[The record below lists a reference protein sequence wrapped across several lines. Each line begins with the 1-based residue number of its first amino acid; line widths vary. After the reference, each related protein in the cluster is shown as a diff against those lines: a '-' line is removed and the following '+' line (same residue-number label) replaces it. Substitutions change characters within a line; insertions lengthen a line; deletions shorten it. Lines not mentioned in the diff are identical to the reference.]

1 MVKYRKNNLNY
12 KGFPIHISQSNG
24 LISLTDMWRA
34 KGFIKS
40 KETDKWLLREDTCD
54 LLLQLVLEV
63 KPELKLTVEEF
74 SANKPAPN
82 SGSKVYRAWASQVR
96 KLAKQVELLQ
106 TKGGKSAGT
115 YAIGKLAIAYAE
127 SLSSEFHAWVLN
139 ATEERIEEDA
149 DPELG
154 IRRSRQRAV
163 RRWEKQGKSPDYI
176 QARLESIPRE
186 DYYEKALYQHG
197 VRQPREFAWCKAMVY
212 QPIIGKTEDFRS
224 ARKLKKGQN
233 CKDGMTIEELTSTD
247 FAKILSAKRINT
259 LSPDGAKSCASIS
272 HSAAK
277 QVALLLNQ

>member
-1 MVKYRKNNLNY
+1 MEKNSKNNLNY
-12 KGFPIHISQSNG
+12 EGFPINISQSNG
-24 LISLTDMWRA
+24 LICLTDMWRA
-34 KGFIKS
+34 KGSMKS

-74 SANKPAPN
+74 SLNKPAPN
-82 SGSKVYRAWASQVR
+82 SGSRAYRAWASQVR
-96 KLAKQVELLQ
+96 KLAKQVNLLQ
-106 TKGGKSAGT
+106 TKGSKVGGT

-127 SLSSEFHAWVLN
+127 SLSSEFHAWTLN
-139 ATEERIEEDA
+139 AIEERMEEDN

-163 RRWEKQGKSPDYI
+163 RSWDRQGKTPQYI
-176 QARLESIPRE
+176 QARLESIPKE

-197 VRQPREFAWCKAMVY
+197 VHQPKDFAWCKAMVY
-212 QPIIGKTEDFRS
+212 EPIIGKTKDFRNT
-224 ARKLKKGQN
+224 RNLKKRQN

-259 LSPDGAKSCASIS
+259 LSPDDAKSCASIS

-277 QVALLLNQ
+277 QVANLLNQ